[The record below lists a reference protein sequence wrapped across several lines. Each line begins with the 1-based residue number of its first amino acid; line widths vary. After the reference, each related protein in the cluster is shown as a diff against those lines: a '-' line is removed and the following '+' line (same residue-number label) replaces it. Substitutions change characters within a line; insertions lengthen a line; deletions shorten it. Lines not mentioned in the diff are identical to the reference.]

1 MTKTDTDVLF
11 EAAEAIDRASRRI
24 KELEAEVCNLRA
36 EIQARQTCCKCK

>member
-36 EIQARQTCCKCK
+36 EIQAKQTCCKCK

>member
-1 MTKTDTDVLF
+1 MSKTDTDVLF